1 MDARLRVGRC
11 DHEGEGGADD
21 MGDMGVTPADDP
33 RSGRESA
40 AEEEQRVAAEPA
52 ARASPS

>member
-1 MDARLRVGRC
+1 
-11 DHEGEGGADD
+11 